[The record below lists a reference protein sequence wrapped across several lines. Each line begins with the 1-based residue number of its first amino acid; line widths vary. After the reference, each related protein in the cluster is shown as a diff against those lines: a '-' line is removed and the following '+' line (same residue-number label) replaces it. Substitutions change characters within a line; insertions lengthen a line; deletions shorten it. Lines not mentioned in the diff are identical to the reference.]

1 MNTSISEIKAA
12 HEHSKAGTFLFN
24 LSARG
29 TEFLVKHRWLY
40 YLLACTWGIVMTT
53 IGLVCTA
60 ILGIVKAVADLVK
73 PGKLKINFN
82 KYHWIYSISVG
93 PALWGGCDL
102 GLMFLRDHESKGDLN
117 EHEFGHTFQNCIFG
131 PLFPFIVAIPSAT
144 RWWMRV
150 LKPNKEYKPYD
161 SAWFEDAAT
170 QCGMYAHK
178 YLSNK

>member
-12 HEHSKAGTFLFN
+12 HEHSKVGTFLFN
-24 LSARG
+24 LCARG
-29 TEFLVKHRWLY
+29 TKFLVKHKWLY
-40 YLLACTWGIVMTT
+40 YLLACTWGIVMTI

-60 ILGIVKAVADLVK
+60 IVGIVKVVADLIK

-102 GLMFLRDHESKGDLN
+102 GLMFFRDHDSKGDLN

-131 PLFPFIVAIPSAT
+131 PLFPFIVAIPSAA

-150 LKPNKEYKPYD
+150 LTPNKEYKPYD